1 MEIVVDE
8 EIYISWL
15 GLAAAGK
22 STLIK
27 RVVNGIFVENLPPTL
42 GVNMDQ
48 LPHTHGDGETPL
60 ISWDVG
66 GQITYRDEM
75 WKPYIS
81 QSAGCAFV
89 IDSTDRD
96 KIPDVKST
104 FWNKLIPEILS
115 QTIPIVILANKQDL
129 ESPMSTGEIALA
141 LDLHKLDVTISIM
154 VIATSAKTGEGLDKA
169 LEWLYQIIEESRD
182 KGEELESIYDDLMG

>member
-1 MEIVVDE
+1 MED

-27 RVVNGIFVENLPPTL
+27 RVINGIFIENLPPTL

-48 LPHTHGDGETPL
+48 LPHMHGEIPL

-96 KIPDVKST
+96 KIPEVKST

-115 QTIPIVILANKQDL
+115 RQIPLVILANKQDL

-141 LDLHKLDVTISIM
+141 LDLHKLDLSYM
-154 VIATSAKTGEGLDKA
+154 MIATSAKTGEGLDKA
-169 LEWLYQIIEESRD
+169 LNWLYQIIEESRD
-182 KGEELESIYDDLMG
+182 EGKKVESIYDDLIGF